1 MKGRKFRLVSAAPGA
16 IERIRIDKD
25 TLEPRFRVIGVDQ
38 WSDEDGFDAAVA
50 KTGITGICGSGIIEV
65 LGEMY
70 LAEVIT
76 ADGVIDGANAAKSNR
91 IESDGRTF
99 AYRISDTVSV
109 TQMTCGQSSLPRR
122 RCMLVPAFNG

>member
-1 MKGRKFRLVSAAPGA
+1 MG
-16 IERIRIDKD
+16 
-25 TLEPRFRVIGVDQ
+25 Q
-38 WSDEDGFDAAVA
+38 
-50 KTGITGICGSGIIEV
+50 GIIEV

-76 ADGVIDGANAAKSNR
+76 ADGVIDGAKAAKSKR

-109 TQMTCGQSSLPRR
+109 TQNDVRAIQLAKAAY
-122 RCMLVPAFNG
+122 MLVSGC